1 MFQIVTREDQ
11 ISSTYS
17 TNKANQDAI
26 IKSKLYPGL
35 LPYFIKR
42 IDTSSV
48 HAYIA
53 GYNIRKLKEPGV
65 ALNQRIK
72 LTINALHSILTY
84 VFNSKIVTN
93 NKTTISYIVPYDRRI
108 GVVAIDASTPDF
120 PEAYKIPAKHR
131 FDLDLIL
138 DASTTEE
145 ALKHLYN
152 YASQIAVW
160 VSNFNFSNNIVVYD
174 EASKV
179 YQELVIKSDIEGIDD
194 GIHTPVIEQLRK
206 YIDNN
211 LVGLKYKDLIKH
223 INMSPYKDML
233 SFYSPDP
240 VNKSTGGTNVLK
252 L

>member
-17 TNKANQDAI
+17 TNKANQNAI
-26 IKSKLYPGL
+26 NMSKLYPGL
-35 LPYFIKR
+35 LPYFIAVGDSKYTIAKSGR
-42 IDTSSV
+42 SSV
-48 HAYIA
+48 
-53 GYNIRKLKEPGV
+53 KEPGLP
-65 ALNQRIK
+65 LNQRVRF
-72 LTINALHSILTY
+72 TITALQSILTY
-84 VFNSKIVTN
+84 VFNCKVITN
-93 NKTTISYIVPYDRRI
+93 NKTTISYIIPYDRRI
-108 GVVAIDASTPDF
+108 GAIAIDASKTTF

-138 DASTTEE
+138 DALTTEE
-145 ALKHLYN
+145 ALKHLYS
-152 YASQIAVW
+152 YASQVAVW

-179 YQELVIKSDIEGIDD
+179 YQELVINSDLGVDD
-194 GIHTPVIEQLRK
+194 GIHVPITEQIRK

-211 LVGLKYKDLIKH
+211 WVGLKYDDLVKH
-223 INMSPYKDML
+223 INMSPYKDMI

-240 VNKSTGGTNVLK
+240 VNKTTGESNVLK

>member
-11 ISSTYS
+11 ISSDPAS
-17 TNKANQDAI
+17 INQVAVSR
-26 IKSKLYPGL
+26 SKLYPGL
-35 LPYFIKR
+35 LPYFLG
-42 IDTSSV
+42 IDTSSNFT
-48 HAYIA
+48 IA
-53 GYNIRKLKEPGV
+53 NSNIRKVKEPSA
-65 ALNQRIK
+65 ALNQKVRF
-72 LTINALHSILTY
+72 TITALQSILTY
-84 VFNSKIVTN
+84 VFNCKVVTN

-108 GVVAIDASTPDF
+108 GAIAIDASKTSF

-145 ALKHLYN
+145 ALKHLYS

-179 YQELVIKSDIEGIDD
+179 YQELVINSDLDIDD
-194 GIHTPVIEQLRK
+194 GMHIPVTEQIRK

-211 LVGLKYKDLIKH
+211 WVGLKYDDLVKH
-223 INMSPYKDML
+223 INMFSYKDML

-240 VNKSTGGTNVLK
+240 VNKTIGESNVLK

>member
-1 MFQIVTREDQ
+1 MFQIVTREEQ
-11 ISSTYS
+11 ISPTYN

-26 IKSKLYPGL
+26 NKSKLYPGL
-35 LPYFIKR
+35 LPYFIAV
-42 IDTSSV
+42 DTSSE
-48 HAYIA
+48 YTIA
-53 GYNIRKLKEPGV
+53 NSSMRKVKEPGIPLNLKV
-65 ALNQRIK
+65 RVTITALQ
-72 LTINALHSILTY
+72 SILTY
-84 VFNSKIVTN
+84 VFNCKMVTN

-108 GVVAIDASTPDF
+108 GAIAIDASKTSF

-138 DASTTEE
+138 DAHTTEV
-145 ALKHLYN
+145 ALKHLYS

-160 VSNFNFSNNIVVYD
+160 VSNFNFSNNIVVFD

-179 YQELVIKSDIEGIDD
+179 YQELVISSELGIDD
-194 GIHTPVIEQLRK
+194 GIHVPVTEQIHK

-211 LVGLKYKDLIKH
+211 WVGLKYDDLVKH

-233 SFYSPDP
+233 SFYHPDP
-240 VNKSTGGTNVLK
+240 VNKTTGETNVLK

>member
-11 ISSTYS
+11 ISTTYT
-17 TNKANQDAI
+17 TNKANQNAI
-26 IKSKLYPGL
+26 NMGKLYPGL
-35 LPYFIKR
+35 LPYFIGV
-42 IDTSSV
+42 DSSKYTV
-48 HAYIA
+48 AKS
-53 GYNIRKLKEPGV
+53 GMSTVKEPGLP
-65 ALNQRIK
+65 LNQRVRF
-72 LTINALHSILTY
+72 TISALQSILTY
-84 VFNSKIVTN
+84 VFNCKMVTN

-108 GVVAIDASTPDF
+108 GAIAIDASKTSF

-145 ALKHLYN
+145 ALKHLYS

-179 YQELVIKSDIEGIDD
+179 YQELVIDSDLGVDEGIRIAVTD
-194 GIHTPVIEQLRK
+194 QLRE
-206 YIDNN
+206 YIYNN
-211 LVGLKYKDLIKH
+211 CVGLKYDDLAKH
-223 INMSPYKDML
+223 IKMSPYIGIV
-233 SFYSPDP
+233 SFCSPDP
-240 VNKSTGGTNVLK
+240 VNKTIGESNVLK

>member
-11 ISSTYS
+11 ISTDTTY
-17 TNKANQDAI
+17 NVNQDAFN
-26 IKSKLYPGL
+26 KSKLYPGL
-35 LPYFIKR
+35 LPYFLGV
-42 IDTSSV
+42 DTSSN
-48 HAYIA
+48 YTIA
-53 GYNIRKLKEPGV
+53 NSNMYKVKEPSA
-65 ALNQRIK
+65 ALNQKVRF
-72 LTINALHSILTY
+72 TITALQSILTY
-84 VFNSKIVTN
+84 VFNCKVITN

-108 GVVAIDASTPDF
+108 GAIAIDASKTTF

-138 DASTTEE
+138 DAPTTEE
-145 ALKHLYN
+145 ALKHLYS

-174 EASKV
+174 EASKM
-179 YQELVIKSDIEGIDD
+179 YQELVISSDLGINEGIRVPVTEH
-194 GIHTPVIEQLRK
+194 IHK

-211 LVGLKYKDLIKH
+211 WVGLKYDDLLKY
-223 INMSPYKDML
+223 INMSPYKDMV

-240 VNKSTGGTNVLK
+240 VNKTIGETNVLK

>member
-11 ISSTYS
+11 ISTDA
-17 TNKANQDAI
+17 TNNVNQDAI
-26 IKSKLYPGL
+26 NKSKLYPGL
-35 LPYFIKR
+35 LPYFIKC
-42 IDTSSV
+42 DNPSSV
-48 HAYIA
+48 YSPNAYIH
-53 GYNIRKLKEPGV
+53 KVKEPGIP
-65 ALNQRIK
+65 LNKRVL

-84 VFNSKIVTN
+84 VFNCKVITN
-93 NKTTISYIVPYDRRI
+93 NKTTIAYIIPYDRRI
-108 GVVAIDASTPDF
+108 GAIAIDASKTSF

-174 EASKV
+174 EDNKQ
-179 YQELVIKSDIEGIDD
+179 YQELVISDDSSE
-194 GIHTPVIEQLRK
+194 VITEDLIQK
-206 YIDNN
+206 YIHNN
-211 LVGLKYKDLIKH
+211 WVGLKYDDLDKH
-223 INMSPYKDML
+223 IAMSPYRDIF
-233 SFYSPDP
+233 SFRSPDL
-240 VNKSTGGTNVLK
+240 VNKSEGGTNVLK

>member
-11 ISSTYS
+11 MSALHTDNI
-17 TNKANQDAI
+17 NQDAI
-26 IKSKLYPGL
+26 NKSKLYPGL
-35 LPYFIKR
+35 LPYFIAV
-42 IDTSSV
+42 DTSSN
-48 HAYIA
+48 YTIA
-53 GYNIRKLKEPGV
+53 NSNIHKVKEPGLP
-65 ALNQRIK
+65 LNQRVRF
-72 LTINALHSILTY
+72 TINALQSILTY
-84 VFNSKIVTN
+84 VFNCKVITN

-108 GVVAIDASTPDF
+108 GAIAIDASKTSF

-138 DASTTEE
+138 DAPTTEE
-145 ALKHLYN
+145 ALKHLYS

-174 EASKV
+174 EASKM
-179 YQELVIKSDIEGIDD
+179 YQELVINSELGGIDD
-194 GIHTPVIEQLRK
+194 GIHIPITEQIRK

-211 LVGLKYKDLIKH
+211 WIGLKYDDLLKH

-240 VNKSTGGTNVLK
+240 VNKTIGETNVLK

>member
-26 IKSKLYPGL
+26 NNSKLYPGL
-35 LPYFIKR
+35 LPYFIKCNVP
-42 IDTSSV
+42 SSV
-48 HAYIA
+48 YSPNAYIH
-53 GYNIRKLKEPGV
+53 KVKEPGLP
-65 ALNQRIK
+65 LNQRVRF
-72 LTINALHSILTY
+72 TINALQSILTY
-84 VFNSKIVTN
+84 VFNCKMVTN

-108 GVVAIDASTPDF
+108 GAIAIDASKTSF

-179 YQELVIKSDIEGIDD
+179 YQELVINSELDDIDD
-194 GIHTPVIEQLRK
+194 GIHIPITEQIRK
-206 YIDNN
+206 YIHTNW
-211 LVGLKYKDLIKH
+211 VGLKYDDLDRH
-223 INMSPYKDML
+223 IAMSPYRDMV
-233 SFYSPDP
+233 SFYHPDP
-240 VNKSTGGTNVLK
+240 VNKTIGESNVLK